1 MAIRSIWVSFRV
13 GRVKSIAIACGFIQD
28 GHSVE
33 YLSFTAR
40 SLLCIAFS
48 SGVFG
53 SSRPPSFFYWIIFW
67 AASFVH
73 DQPKNQ
79 GYFPDNVLVVTTS
92 EARRDLPNIV
102 IFRRRSFLALSFTLF
117 T

>member
-1 MAIRSIWVSFRV
+1 MDRRYLHQLGYWQLPIDSFMSR
-13 GRVKSIAIACGFIQD
+13 D
-28 GHSVE
+28 
-33 YLSFTAR
+33 
-40 SLLCIAFS
+40 
-48 SGVFG
+48 G
-53 SSRPPSFFYWIIFW
+53 SSRFHGADPSQTAEHGKPVRPTLHFQRSGNSY
-67 AASFVH
+67 AGH